1 MSSEQSRWVAVGR
14 GDVPMNKLKENKG
27 EMDSSEDQKIVW
39 ICRHS
44 IKRYGLLPD
53 LAR

>member
-1 MSSEQSRWVAVGR
+1 VSSEQSRWVAVGR
-14 GDVPMNKLKENKG
+14 GDIPMNKLKKNKG